1 MSEEIF
7 KSVNILLPDVSDMR
21 AWSVIACDQFSSDRE
36 YWNRVSRVVGNAP
49 STLRMILPEAYLVDG
64 VHERFTREISLA
76 MRNYIEEGIFR
87 EYKDSLVYV
96 ERKLSNGHTRRGLVG
111 AIDLDRYD
119 YSPDSRASVRAS
131 EMTVPD
137 RLPPRV
143 AARAS
148 ASLELPHVI
157 ALIDDAE
164 MSVIEPLEGRKSS
177 LEKLYDFDL
186 MEGGGHI
193 TGWCISGEEAARV
206 AALVNGLRGAAAMII
221 GDGNHSLAAAKTH
234 WDELKKNGL
243 EDAAARYAL
252 VEVNNV
258 YDPAVEFKAIHRVV
272 FGVDVHSF
280 VRDMERAIGGP
291 GRYSVEWRSS
301 GEGGKFFVAASC
313 VGDTIEAVQ
322 SFIDEVSEKTRCR
335 VDYIHGGDTLKSLSS
350 AEGNVGIIM
359 PAMDK
364 SDFFGTVLSR
374 GVFPRKSF
382 SIGESRDKRYYLE
395 CRKII

>member
-1 MSEEIF
+1 
-7 KSVNILLPDVSDMR
+7 
-21 AWSVIACDQFSSDRE
+21 
-36 YWNRVSRVVGNAP
+36 
-49 STLRMILPEAYLVDG
+49 
-64 VHERFTREISLA
+64 
-76 MRNYIEEGIFR
+76 MRNYLDRGIFR

-96 ERKLSNGHTRRGLVG
+96 ERKLSNGRTRRGLVG
-111 AIDLDRYD
+111 AIDLDCYD
-119 YSPDSRASVRAS
+119 YSPDSKAPVQAS
-131 EMTVPD
+131 EKTVPD

-164 MSVIEPLEGRKSS
+164 MSVIEPLERRKNS

-193 TGWCISGEEAARV
+193 TGWRILNDEAARV
-206 AALVNGLRGAAAMII
+206 SALVNGLGTHGSAVMII

-234 WDELKKNGL
+234 WDELKRNWTNGANRTKN
-243 EDAAARYAL
+243 AAARYAL
-252 VEVNNV
+252 VELNNV

-272 FGVDVHSF
+272 FGVGAHSF
-280 VRDMERAIGGP
+280 AHDMERAIGGS
-291 GRYSVEWRSS
+291 GRYSVAWRSS
-301 GEGGKFFVAASC
+301 GESGEFAAAASRI
-313 VGDTIEAVQ
+313 GDVIDAVQ
-322 SFIDEVSEKTRCR
+322 SFIDDISERTGCR
-335 VDYIHGGDTLKSLSS
+335 VDYIHDDDALTSLSAAS
-350 AEGNVGIIM
+350 GNVGIIL

-374 GVFPRKSF
+374 GIFPRKSF